1 MLTDAEIE
9 SRLKAMAT
17 ALECFT
23 EHDVMLLTGM
33 SREPL
38 VRLRNA
44 GKAPPSVLM
53 GRTLLFPI
61 PAFRQWLADNID
73 NPHPKS
79 RKRQEGQE

>member
-1 MLTDAEIE
+1 MPTDDEIDA
-9 SRLKAMAT
+9 RVKDMAA
-17 ALECFT
+17 ALQCFT
-23 EHDVMLLTGM
+23 ERDVMLLTGM
-33 SREPL
+33 NREPL